1 MNALKANQS
10 WYIFCFTAKRPH
22 VCHSIIATNQG
33 DHIKVTLIHNP
44 SAGADK
50 PTSGAEILR
59 VVRAAGHTV
68 EYQSSKEYKWTRALK
83 QKTDIIAVAGGDGIV
98 GKVAR
103 RLIDSR
109 IPVAVLPTGTANN
122 IANTL
127 GLTGQ
132 PLRDL
137 IKGWKTARCVN
148 FDAGV
153 AKGPW
158 GTRPFI
164 EGFGVGLFAEAMF
177 RIEDGD
183 DDVVEESEGS
193 AEEIKSVLHILKSR
207 LQKYSAKEL
216 TIRLDGRDVSGH
228 YVLLE
233 VLNTRFIGPNLD
245 LVPRAKFNDGLF
257 DVVLVEEG
265 EKSIFGQCLTDHMK
279 RQKLK
284 RQKSSPSLTI
294 RQGRHLQIEWESSP
308 VHIDDK
314 PWPRKAGRNNTV
326 QSSAIDIKIDPGA
339 LVFLTPRGNEAAG
352 VKPK

>member
-1 MNALKANQS
+1 M
-10 WYIFCFTAKRPH
+10 
-22 VCHSIIATNQG
+22 
-33 DHIKVTLIHNP
+33 
-44 SAGADK
+44 
-50 PTSGAEILR
+50 
-59 VVRAAGHTV
+59 
-68 EYQSSKEYKWTRALK
+68 
-83 QKTDIIAVAGGDGIV
+83 
-98 GKVAR
+98 
-103 RLIDSR
+103 IDSR

-132 PLRDL
+132 SLRDL

-158 GTRPFI
+158 GARPFV

-183 DDVVEESEGS
+183 DDAVEDSEGA

-326 QSSAIDIKIDPGA
+326 HSSAIDIKIDPGA
-339 LVFLTPRGNEAAG
+339 LVFLTARENGAAG